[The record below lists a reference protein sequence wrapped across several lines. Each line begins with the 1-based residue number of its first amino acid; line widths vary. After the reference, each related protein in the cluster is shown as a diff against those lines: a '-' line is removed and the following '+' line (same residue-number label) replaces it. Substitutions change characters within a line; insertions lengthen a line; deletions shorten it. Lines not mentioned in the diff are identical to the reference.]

1 MDLLIFSL
9 YTNDLANGSLSENCF
24 ASLNADDML
33 VYKIITD
40 PGDYTSLQSDI
51 VVDWMNEHYLSL
63 NPLKCKCMIVTRLR
77 QHSVSTPTLLLNWEP
92 VENGNRYKYLGATLT
107 SGLTWSDHIR
117 NITAKS
123 KRLGRLLYRHILS
136 GPVQQPYVSTDST

>member
-1 MDLLIFSL
+1 ML

-24 ASLNADDML
+24 SSLNADDML

-63 NPLKCKCMIVTRLR
+63 NPLKCKRMIVTRLR

-92 VENGNRYKYLGATLT
+92 VENVNRYKYLGATLT

-117 NITAKS
+117 NM
-123 KRLGRLLYRHILS
+123 LGCYTDIQNTSFFVLSHSLLRDFKCF
-136 GPVQQPYVSTDST
+136 VQNL